1 MARQV
6 IRGIAVCLLVLFA
19 VMAAAQ
25 EQEQYL
31 DVYRVQ
37 VKPEKRAEFDAL
49 SKKVA
54 EANRKNGGDMW
65 VTTESMY
72 GEGNIITFI
81 STRSSYG
88 DVEKGMNS
96 FMGSMAKT
104 FGPEQMMKMM
114 GDWSTCVNWSRGEL
128 RRRRWDLS
136 SNAPKDA
143 AALAK
148 MVGEAR
154 YLRTTRIVVRSGRG
168 PEFEAMVK
176 QIKAARE
183 KAAPND
189 VTLVS
194 QVVAGEEG
202 TVYYV
207 TMLAPSLGAYDS
219 VVTQQKLLG
228 DEDYQKW
235 LKSNADVVETVY
247 TTIHRFVP
255 DTSNPPTEVAAAS
268 PDFWNPK
275 PVVAQK
281 KPAAKKSPKADG
293 Q

>member
-1 MARQV
+1 MVRQV
-6 IRGIAVCLLVLFA
+6 IRWLAVCGLLSFT
-19 VMAAAQ
+19 VMAIAQ
-25 EQEQYL
+25 AKEEYL

-54 EANRKNGGDMW
+54 DANRKNGGDNW
-65 VTTESMY
+65 VTLESMY
-72 GEGNIITFI
+72 GEGNVLTFI

-88 DVEKGMNS
+88 DIEKAMGN
-96 FMGSMAKT
+96 FMGSMAKVY
-104 FGPEQMMKMM
+104 GQDQSMKMM

-136 SNAPKDA
+136 SNAPQDA
-143 AALAK
+143 AAMAK
-148 MVGEAR
+148 LVGQSR
-154 YLRTTRIVVRSGRG
+154 YLRTTRVVVRSGRSAD
-168 PEFEAMVK
+168 FEAMVK
-176 QIKAARE
+176 EVKAVRE
-183 KAAPND
+183 KSAPND

-207 TMLAPSLGAYDS
+207 TILQPSLAGYDTIA
-219 VVTQQKLLG
+219 TQQKLLG
-228 DEDYQKW
+228 DEGYQKW
-235 LKSNADVVETVY
+235 LKTQADVVETAS

-255 DTSNPPTEVAAAS
+255 EMSNAATEIAAAS

-275 PVVAQK
+275 PVVAAK
-281 KPAAKKSPKADG
+281 KPAAKKAPKAEG